1 MRKTIVLIVLM
12 LSLMV
17 INFSDAAPLPPAAF
31 IVPLSAA
38 TVDSDGTL
46 NPYCTVGEDCNLAF
60 CFEARGRGT
69 TTVSITVAVIPQGQS
84 TAIFQDSWDVDVT
97 LVPKA
102 APVLT
107 CDTLTVSGTIMSLVP
122 PNLYTLKVI
131 VDDSSLVNKSLATKV
146 RVTTP

>member
-17 INFSDAAPLPPAAF
+17 INFSEAASLPAAYV
-31 IVPLSAA
+31 VPLSAA
-38 TVDSDGTL
+38 IVDSDGTL
-46 NPYCTVGEDCNLAF
+46 NPYCTVGEDCILAF
-60 CFEARGRGT
+60 CYEIRGRGT
-69 TTVSITVAVIPQGQS
+69 NTVSITVAVIPQGQN
-84 TAIFQDSWDVDVT
+84 TAIFQDSLDVDVT